1 MFFQKQNQPHSCSRG
16 KQKPYVAPIMPT
28 LGWARRPESGTSGAG
43 YDTGRFSS
51 AAAAAAASRA
61 ASRAAAAAAVPDR
74 VVSTAVDAVPG
85 SEVSSRKKKRK
96 SNPTEQDTRFNDVA
110 DDLGGASILLGFRAH
125 PAASARGTHTSS
137 EANHATD
144 NQEGPAPLP
153 MPVPVPVPATM
164 TDPVLLSDP
173 LDGDN
178 LTSAMQFWRRQIEFF
193 TADSDDVD
201 VRYRKGGKRQNIRVG
216 QVGLRC
222 VHCAHCTHLS
232 KLGLGLGSQMP
243 PNGSVAYPASIW
255 SVYQAVRNWQSK
267 LWRFWLICQDLF
279 ESLILYLAGLALKA
293 LIA

>member
-1 MFFQKQNQPHSCSRG
+1 
-16 KQKPYVAPIMPT
+16 MPT

-43 YDTGRFSS
+43 YDTGRLTGSS
-51 AAAAAAASRA
+51 AAAAAAAVPERA
-61 ASRAAAAAAVPDR
+61 VPAAVN
-74 VVSTAVDAVPG
+74 AVPG

-110 DDLGGASILLGFRAH
+110 DDVGGASILLGFRAH

-144 NQEGPAPLP
+144 NQEGPAPSP
-153 MPVPVPVPATM
+153 MPVPMPVPATM

-201 VRYRKGGKRQNIRVG
+201 VRFRKGGRRQEIRVG

-222 VHCAHCTHLS
+222 VHCAHSTHLS

-243 PNGSVAYPASIW
+243 PNGSVAYPSSIW

-267 LWRFWLICQDLF
+267 LWRFWLLCQDLF